1 MSLAFD
7 ERGNPFIVIRDQGTK
22 ERLRGIEALRANIQ
36 AATATTSVLKTS
48 LGPRGLDKIIV
59 SPHNEVTV
67 TNDGAT
73 IMKEMNVEHQVAKLL
88 VDLSKSMDNEIG
100 DGTTSVVVLTGCLLE
115 AALGLLDRG
124 LHPLRI
130 AEGFDRAC
138 DIAVKRLEEISETL
152 DFTPTNHALL
162 DEVCQT
168 TLNSKIVSRFRNELA
183 SMSVEAVLRVADL
196 KRKDVNLERIKLVGK
211 VGGRL
216 EDTKLLNGLVI
227 DKTWSHSQMPRVV
240 ENAKVAILTCPFEPP
255 KPKTKYQ
262 VTIGTAEE
270 YEQLH
275 KQEQQY
281 FIDQVDALEKAGATA
296 VMCQWGFDDE
306 ANHLLYMRNLPAVR
320 WVLGGDV
327 EKLAITTGARIIQR
341 FEDVK
346 AEKLGKAKKISE
358 ISFGTSCEHMLL
370 IEGATDEPC
379 VTFLIWGGNKLMLAE
394 AERSIHVS
402 LCVARNLIWDNRIVY
417 GGGASEIAA
426 AATVRKAAEGDS
438 TIHQYAMRAFA
449 EALEGIPQ
457 ALAANSGYAPI
468 ETVEAVK
475 KQQLETGKTSL
486 GIDCVF
492 TGDNDMK
499 NQKVIETLHGKSEQF
514 RLATQIAKMVLKIDD
529 VIEDIA
535 L

>member
-22 ERLRGIEALRANIQ
+22 ERLKGIEALRANIQ

-48 LGPRGLDKIIV
+48 LGPRGLDKIII
-59 SPHNEVTV
+59 SPHNEVIV

-100 DGTTSVVVLTGCLLE
+100 DGTTSVVVLAGCLLE

-130 AEGFDRAC
+130 AEGFERAC
-138 DIAVKRLEEISETL
+138 DVATKRLEEISETL
-152 DFTPTNHALL
+152 EFTPEDHKLL

-183 SMSVEAVLRVADL
+183 AMSIDAVLRVADL
-196 KRKDVNLERIKLVGK
+196 ERKDVNLERIKLVSR

-227 DKTWSHSQMPRVV
+227 DKTWSHSQMPRNL

-255 KPKTKYQ
+255 KPKTKIN
-262 VTIGTAEE
+262 VTISTAEE
-270 YEQLH
+270 YAQLH
-275 KQEQQY
+275 KQEQEY
-281 FIDQVDALEKAGATA
+281 FIQQIKKLQDAGATA

-306 ANHLLYMRNLPAVR
+306 ANHLLCMHGLPAVR
-320 WVLGGDV
+320 WVLGGDI

-341 FEDVK
+341 FEYIDSS
-346 AEKLGKAKKISE
+346 KLGTASRISE
-358 ISFGTSCEHMLL
+358 LSFGTSGEHLLL
-370 IEGATDEPC
+370 IEAAEKEPC
-379 VTFLIWGGNKLMLAE
+379 VTFLIRGGNKLMVAE
-394 AERSIHVS
+394 AERSIHDS
-402 LCVARNLIWDNRIVY
+402 LCVARNLIRDNRIVY

-426 AATVRKAAEGDS
+426 AAAVRKAAENDS

-449 EALEGIPQ
+449 NALEGIPQ
-457 ALAANSGYAPI
+457 ALAMNSGLAPI
-468 ETVEAVK
+468 ETVENVK
-475 KQQLETGKTSL
+475 KMQAETGKTSL
-486 GIDCVF
+486 GIDALF
-492 TGDNDMK
+492 TGTNDMK
-499 NQKVIETLHGKSEQF
+499 EQKVIETLHGKTEQF
-514 RLATQIAKMVLKIDD
+514 ILATQIAKMVLKIDD
-529 VIEDIA
+529 VIEDIP